1 MRQLRERA
9 LRRGSGGEP
18 GFRWRGGEVS
28 RIEGF
33 SDAVFA
39 FAVTLLVVSLEVPHT
54 FDELLRVMRGFPAF
68 GLCFALLILI
78 WHEHYRFFRRYGLSD
93 TYTIT
98 LNAAL
103 LFVVLFYIYPLK
115 FLFTLLID
123 EVFGLNADASRS
135 PIGNGQ
141 AVTLLTIYSLG
152 FLAVFLVLFLL
163 HLHAYRRR
171 SQLELDELEI
181 FDTRSSLQYNLIFIG
196 VALLSVAMVRSPFPA
211 GAGWVYFLLGP
222 ACTLH
227 GRLRGGQRSRLR
239 QGLRRQFE

>member
-9 LRRGSGGEP
+9 LSRGVGAEP

-28 RIEGF
+28 RIEGL

-39 FAVTLLVVSLEVPHT
+39 FAVTLLVVSLEVPRT

-68 GLCFALLILI
+68 GICFALLILI
-78 WHEHYRFFRRYGLSD
+78 WHGHYLFFRRYGLSD
-93 TYTIT
+93 AYTIT

-103 LFVVLFYIYPLK
+103 LFVVLFYLYPLK

-123 EVFGLNADASRS
+123 EVFGLNRDASRS
-135 PIGNGQ
+135 SIESGQ
-141 AVTLLTIYSLG
+141 TETLLTIYSLG
-152 FLAVFLVLFLL
+152 FLAVFLVFVLL

-171 SQLELDELEI
+171 FQLGLDEVEI
-181 FDTRSSLQYNLIFIG
+181 FDTRTSLQYYSIFIG

-222 ACTLH
+222 ACALH

-239 QGLRRQFE
+239 QRLRKQFE

>member
-1 MRQLRERA
+1 MRQFRERA
-9 LRRGSGGEP
+9 LTRGTGTEP

-93 TYTIT
+93 AYTLT

-123 EVFGLNADASRS
+123 EVLGLNSDASRARIES
-135 PIGNGQ
+135 GQ
-141 AVTLLTIYSLG
+141 TATLLTIYSLG

-171 SQLELDELEI
+171 FQLGLDEVEI
-181 FDTRSSLQYNLIFIG
+181 FDTHTSLQNNLVFMG
-196 VALLSVAMVRSPFPA
+196 VALLSVALVRSPFPA

-222 ACTLH
+222 ACALH

-239 QGLRRQFE
+239 QRLRKPFE